1 MITWIVGLLF
11 GVGLLVSG
19 MVRRINIITFLGMHE
34 GWNPSLLFVL
44 GCGVAVN
51 LITFNY
57 MLRVRKESLMG
68 CKLFNPKNSQIDLKL
83 IIGAFCF
90 GLGWGISGL
99 CPGPAIVQF
108 SVFTLQIQ
116 VVWFGCLIVGQQV
129 AALADKLMERKKEE
143 EEMPMK
149 GVSQSEKKVE
159 FKTIEEESPR
169 VLDGAEGKK

>member
-1 MITWIVGLLF
+1 MKGGILLCCSFWAVELQSISLPSITCLGSGIQYELF
-11 GVGLLVSG
+11 
-19 MVRRINIITFLGMHE
+19 
-34 GWNPSLLFVL
+34 
-44 GCGVAVN
+44 
-51 LITFNY
+51 
-57 MLRVRKESLMG
+57 RKESLMG